1 QQIFNDLIMRICGVN
16 ETAIGQGDG
25 TDVGV
30 IEMMRTGA
38 ALVNLQDLFDG
49 LRQSQEIIGTKS
61 ITLIQ
66 NNWTPEKVFMVTKE
80 QPTKEFYLKQFGKYD
95 AVCAEAPL
103 TETQQQL
110 FFRQLIQF
118 KQMDAPISWSA
129 ILNAYPG
136 QGKEKIVADMQA
148 QEQQQQQMQQMQSQ
162 AEMQDKAI

>member
-1 QQIFNDLIMRICGVN
+1 KMTDALDSQINNGWIIKKSRFDNPMDFYKTGQGRVIYAKNEADVNADARQIAASPLPAGLLEMQQIFNDLIMRICGVN

-49 LRQSQEIIGTKS
+49 LRQSQEIIGNKS

-103 TETQQQL
+103 TETQ
-110 FFRQLIQF
+110 
-118 KQMDAPISWSA
+118 
-129 ILNAYPG
+129 
-136 QGKEKIVADMQA
+136 
-148 QEQQQQQMQQMQSQ
+148 
-162 AEMQDKAI
+162 